1 MVSIG
6 NLFAMDASAVKGR
19 VLLLC
24 SKPPFPS
31 LDGGCKATASMLQ
44 LLSDCGLEVDVLTFS
59 TYKHPFDLGA
69 FPAPWNTAERCWEL
83 PMDTRPR
90 VLDVVPFL
98 FSKAPYQVLRFT
110 RFAKREFKQ
119 IQQRV
124 RENTYSLVVWDSL
137 YSRSICGEL
146 GFTGSPKQVLR
157 IHNVEHRIQR
167 FSKVPA
173 VLSFLFQRETDRLAR
188 FEVMHWGQVDEI
200 WAMTEADAQEVA
212 VAVSKPV
219 RTLPVPLKTALQEWP
234 QGPVRFFH
242 LGAMDWL
249 PNREGLDWLLEQVW
263 PMVLMECPQAEL
275 HLAGRSFPAGYAE
288 GIRGVVVHG
297 EVEDAEAFSAQHH
310 VLVVPVRSGSG
321 LRIKTVEAAL
331 QGRMVVSTK
340 VGAEGLPESVRMY
353 LLEESHPQ
361 LFAKVMIQCCRRAE
375 ELKGMGEQLRAA
387 MFAFAGWESARINLK
402 KVLQS

>member
-1 MVSIG
+1 MVSVG
-6 NLFAMDASAVKGR
+6 NLCAMDASAVKNR
-19 VLLLC
+19 VLLVC

-44 LLSDCGLEVDVLTFS
+44 LLSDCGLEVDVLAFS

-110 RFAKREFKQ
+110 RFANRELKE

-124 RENTYSLVVWDSL
+124 RERTYGLVVWDSL
-137 YSRSICGEL
+137 YSRSICGDLEFS
-146 GFTGSPKQVLR
+146 GNPKQVLR

-173 VLSFLFQRETDRLAR
+173 VFKFLFQRETDRLAR
-188 FEVMHWGQVDEI
+188 FERHQWGQVAEV
-200 WAMTEADAQEVA
+200 WAMTETDAQA
-212 VAVSKPV
+212 VVRAVSKPV
-219 RTLPVPLKTALQEWP
+219 YTLAVPLKTARQEWP
-234 QGPVRFFH
+234 EGPVRFFH

-263 PMVLMECPQAEL
+263 PMVLMDCPQAEL

-310 VLVVPVRSGSG
+310 VLVVPVHSGSG

-340 VGAEGLPESVRMY
+340 LGAEGLPESVRMY
-353 LLEESHPQ
+353 LLEESQPQ
-361 LFAKVMIQCCRRAE
+361 LFAKVMIQCCRDAE

-387 MFAFAGWESARINLK
+387 MFAFAGWESARLNLK

>member
-1 MVSIG
+1 
-6 NLFAMDASAVKGR
+6 MDASAVKDR

-44 LLSDCGLEVDVLTFS
+44 LLSDCGLEVDVLAFS

-83 PMDTRPR
+83 PVDTRPR

-98 FSKAPYQVLRFT
+98 FSNAPYQVLRFT

-124 RENTYSLVVWDSL
+124 RDTTYSLVVWDSL
-137 YSRSICGEL
+137 YSRSIYGEL
-146 GFTGSPKQVLR
+146 EFSGNPKQVLR
-157 IHNVEHRIQR
+157 IHNVEHHIQR
-167 FSKVPA
+167 FSKIPA
-173 VLSFLFQRETDRLAR
+173 VLSFLFKRETKRLSR
-188 FEVMHWGQVDEI
+188 FECHQWGQVDEV
-200 WAMTEADAQEVA
+200 WAMTEADAQEVIRA
-212 VAVSKPV
+212 VTTPV
-219 RTLPVPLKTALQEWP
+219 FMLPVPLKTERQEWP
-234 QGPVRFFH
+234 KGPVRFFH

-263 PMVLMECPQAEL
+263 PLVLMECPQAEL
-275 HLAGRSFPAGYAE
+275 HLAGRSFPEGYAE

-310 VLVVPVRSGSG
+310 VLVVPVHSGSG

-340 VGAEGLPESVRMY
+340 LGAEGLPESVRMY
-353 LLEESHPQ
+353 LLEESNPQ
-361 LFAKVMIQCCRRAE
+361 LFAKVMIQCCRHAE
-375 ELKGMGEQLRAA
+375 DLKGMGEQLRGA
-387 MFAFAGWESARINLK
+387 MFAFAGWESAIKNLK

>member
-69 FPAPWNTAERCWEL
+69 FPVPWNTADRCWEL
-83 PMDTRPR
+83 PMDTRPM

-119 IQQRV
+119 IQQRL
-124 RENTYSLVVWDSL
+124 RERTYRLVVWDSL

-146 GFTGSPKQVLR
+146 EFSGNPKQVLR
-157 IHNVEHRIQR
+157 IHNVEHHIQR

-188 FEVMHWGQVDEI
+188 FEMIHWGQVDEI
-200 WAMTEADAQEVA
+200 WAMTESDAQEVA

-219 RTLPVPLKTALQEWP
+219 RTLPVPLKTAMQEWP
-234 QGPVRFFH
+234 QGSVRFFH

-249 PNREGLDWLLEQVW
+249 PNREGLDWLLDQVW
-263 PMVLMECPQAEL
+263 PLVLQGCPEAEL
-275 HLAGRSFPAGYAE
+275 HLAGRSFPAGYAQ

-310 VLVVPVRSGSG
+310 VLVVPVHSGSG
-321 LRIKTVEAAL
+321 VRIKTVEAAL

-353 LLEESHPQ
+353 LLEESQAQ
-361 LFAKVMIQCCRRAE
+361 LFAAAMIQCCRHGE